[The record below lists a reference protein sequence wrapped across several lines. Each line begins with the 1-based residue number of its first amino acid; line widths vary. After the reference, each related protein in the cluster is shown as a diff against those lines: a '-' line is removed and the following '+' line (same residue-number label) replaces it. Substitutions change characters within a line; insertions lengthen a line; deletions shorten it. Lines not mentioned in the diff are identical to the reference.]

1 MGSRR
6 APLLAGIGVA
16 VVAVLLLLLFVLPK
30 MNQVSAANE
39 DLLAAENETEALQT
53 RLEALQDIQANAP
66 EYEATIEAAAVQVP
80 PTADES
86 GLILLLQGAATEAGL
101 DVLSLTP
108 GVPTFDDQRG
118 LSVIVVNVN
127 AEGIY
132 FDVADFLYNI
142 ETMPR
147 AAVVTSLSLAP
158 GETDVT
164 GVPRL
169 TATATIELYTTDVSA
184 GPGSVPGATT
194 GTPPDGGA
202 G

>member
-6 APLLAGIGVA
+6 APIFAAIGVA
-16 VVAVLLLLLFVLPK
+16 VVAILLLLFLVLPK
-30 MNQVSAANE
+30 MRDVSAANE
-39 DLLAAENETEALQT
+39 DLVAAENETETLEG
-53 RLEALQDIQANAP
+53 RLRGLEETQANAP
-66 EYEATIEAAAVQVP
+66 EYQATIDAAAVQVP

-86 GLILLLQGAATEAGL
+86 GLLLQLQGAATQAGL

-127 AEGIY
+127 GEGIY

-142 ETMPR
+142 ETLPR
-147 AAVVTSLSLAP
+147 AAVVTSVALAP

-169 TATATIELYTTDVSA
+169 TVTATVELYTTDTSA
-184 GPGSVPGATT
+184 GPGSVPGTTT
-194 GTPPDGGA
+194 GNPPDGGA